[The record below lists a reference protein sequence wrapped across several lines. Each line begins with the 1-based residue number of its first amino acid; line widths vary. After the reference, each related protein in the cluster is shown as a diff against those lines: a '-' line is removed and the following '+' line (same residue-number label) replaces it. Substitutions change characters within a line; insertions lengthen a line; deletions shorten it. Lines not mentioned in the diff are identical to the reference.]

1 MRKLL
6 SVLFLPFIFL
16 QQAFAQSGT
25 IEGLIR
31 DDKDAQPIGFAT
43 VTLYSTPENKM
54 LTGALT
60 DAQGKF
66 LVDKLK
72 PGNYYLQVQFL
83 GYEGKKIENLTLA
96 RNQKLN
102 LGVITLAPS
111 QKLLEEIQVTGQ
123 KAAVYHQMDKQVY
136 HAAQFQLATGGTGI
150 DVLRNMPSVAVNAQ
164 GEISMRGS
172 TGFTVYLNGKP
183 VQSDAAQLLSQIP
196 ANAIE
201 NVEIMTSPSA
211 KYDPDGRAGIINITT
226 KSGANNGVGLTANV
240 QAGLPSVQ
248 DYGNAEQ
255 PKRYGADATFNFRKD
270 KWEVSVGGSYLRGDV
285 AGRRVGDVHT
295 TIGNRYTAFPSQGER
310 STDKENHSL
319 RGLVSYSLNKNNS
332 FQVGVYNGTRTEY
345 RLADIFYTNTNTD
358 RTTGQVVGRAN
369 YFNSNL
375 VRKHGTFTIANFD
388 YTHTFGN
395 KSTLAASVLYE
406 NDNLTGYTKN
416 RNLRNAETADTLQY
430 TETTTARPLRGY
442 RFKLDYALPLGA
454 GKLEAGYQFRYH
466 QDDGNFLYREKNLG
480 GSAFT
485 LYPEFSGLV
494 SLENQINSLY
504 TQYAGN
510 HNKLSY
516 SGGLRYEYAARQL
529 TIRNEQPYA
538 LNLSNL
544 FPSANALYAF
554 NDSWNAKAG
563 YSRRVQRTSNFALNP
578 LPEREHS
585 ETLEQGDPEL
595 LPEFIDLAEIGL
607 IKNFDKGSVFFT
619 GYYQGIRNVVNRVNR
634 VYADTIISRI
644 YTNAGKARMLGIET
658 GLDVKPTN
666 GWKLYL
672 GGNVYD
678 YSIKGSLFDSDVL
691 VNNSS
696 IVYSINTN
704 SNFTLSPTLN
714 LQWSLNYIS
723 ERATAQGE
731 DSRFFNPNLSLKKT
745 FMDGKLAATLQWQNM
760 DLGLLKSNEQRIT
773 TRGVDFYTTT
783 NYIYEVDILLV
794 NLSFNINQVSK
805 KTRFTESEFGEK
817 EF

>member
-1 MRKLL
+1 MKKHLTI
-6 SVLFLPFIFL
+6 LFFSLFFL
-16 QQAFAQSGT
+16 HQAFAQSGA
-25 IEGLIR
+25 IEGIIQ
-31 DDKDAQPIGFAT
+31 DNKENQPIGFASVT
-43 VTLYSTPENKM
+43 VYSTAENKM

-60 DAQGKF
+60 VEKGSFQIGNLSA
-66 LVDKLK
+66 
-72 PGNYYLQVQFL
+72 GNYYLQVQFL
-83 GYEGKKIENLTLA
+83 GFETRKTEPFTLGK
-96 RNQKLN
+96 NQKYQVGTISLS
-102 LGVITLAPS
+102 PS
-111 QKLLEEIQVTGQ
+111 PKLLQEIQVTGQ
-123 KAAVYHQMDKQVY
+123 KATVYHQVDKQVY
-136 HAAQFQLATGGTGI
+136 NAAQFQSATGGTGI
-150 DVLRNMPSVAVNAQ
+150 DVLKNMPAVSVNAQ

-183 VQSDAAQLLSQIP
+183 VQADAAQVLSQIP

-226 KSGANNGVGLTANV
+226 KTGANDGFGLTTNV
-240 QAGLPSVQ
+240 QAGLPSVE
-248 DYGNAEQ
+248 DYNNAE
-255 PKRYGADATFNFRKD
+255 PARRYGADATLNFRKD
-270 KWEVSVGGSYLRGDV
+270 KWDISVGGSYLRGDI
-285 AGRRVGDVHT
+285 AGRRVGDVNT
-295 TIGNRYTAFPSQGER
+295 TRNNRYTTFPSVGER

-319 RGLVSYSLNKNNS
+319 RGVVSYILNKNNTFS
-332 FQVGVYNGTRTEY
+332 AGVYNGTRTEY
-345 RLADIFYTNTNTD
+345 RLADIFYTNTNYNSA
-358 RTTGQVVGRAN
+358 TGEVIGRSN

-375 VRKHGTFTIANFD
+375 VRRHGTFTIANFD
-388 YTHTFGN
+388 YSHTFGD
-395 KSTLAASVLYE
+395 KSSLSTSVLYE
-406 NDNLTGYTKN
+406 NDNLSGFTKN

-430 TETTTARPLRGY
+430 TETTTSRPLRGY
-442 RFKLDYALPLGA
+442 RFKLDYARPLGS

-466 QDDGNFLYREKNLG
+466 KDDGNFLYREKNLG
-480 GSAFT
+480 GSQFT

-494 SLENQINSLY
+494 SLQNQINSFY
-504 TQYAGN
+504 TQYGGK
-510 HNKLSY
+510 HNKLTY
-516 SGGLRYEYAARQL
+516 SGGLRYEYAARDL
-529 TIRNEQPYA
+529 TIRNEQPYE

-544 FPSANALYAF
+544 FPSANVLYAF
-554 NDSWNAKAG
+554 NEDWKAKAG

-595 LPEFIDLAEIGL
+595 LPEFIDLAELGV

-619 GYYQGIRNVVNRVNR
+619 GYYQGINNVVNRVNR

-644 YTNAGKARMLGIET
+644 YTNAGKARMFGIET
-658 GLDVKPTN
+658 GLDVKPASW
-666 GWKLYL
+666 WKVYL

-678 YSIKGSLFDSDVL
+678 YSIKGSLFDNDVL

-696 IVYSINTN
+696 IVYSFNTN
-704 SNFTLSPTLN
+704 NNFTLSPTLN

-783 NYIYEVDILLV
+783 NYIYEVDILLL
-794 NLSFNINQVSK
+794 NLSFNLNQLSK
-805 KTRFTESEFGEK
+805 KTKFTESEFGEK